1 MIAIIDYGAGNLNSV
16 CKALKKI
23 GAEVMITSDPVDINT
38 CSAMILPGVGSF
50 GAAILKLKELGL
62 DKAIKEN
69 VAKGKPLLG
78 ICLGMQLLFDR
89 SYEDG
94 NWEGLG
100 LIGGEVI
107 KFSDPRLKVPHMG
120 WNQLILNKNDDIG
133 LDIGQGEY
141 AYFIHSYYALP
152 KEEDDVIFY
161 TEYGI
166 HVPALVRKGPV
177 IGMQFHPEKSAETG
191 IKLLKNFIGI
201 VKKTEI
207 NL

>member
-16 CKALKKI
+16 SKALEKI
-23 GAEVMITSDPVDINT
+23 GTEAMVTSDPMDLYT
-38 CSAMILPGVGSF
+38 ATAMILPGVGSF

-89 SYEDG
+89 SFEDG

-100 LIGGEVI
+100 LIDGEVI
-107 KFSDPRLKVPHMG
+107 RFSDPRLKVPHMG
-120 WNQLILNKNDDIG
+120 WNQLILNRKDDIG
-133 LDIGQGEY
+133 LGIGQGEY
-141 AYFIHSYYALP
+141 AYFVHSYYALP
-152 KEEDDVIFY
+152 KEDNDVIFY
-161 TEYGI
+161 AEYGI
-166 HVPALVRKGPV
+166 YVPAVVRKGAV

-191 IKLLKNFIGI
+191 IKLLENFVEII
-201 VKKTEI
+201 KKMEM

>member
-16 CKALKKI
+16 YKALIKI
-23 GAEVMITSDPVDINT
+23 GAEVMITSDPIDINT
-38 CSAMILPGVGSF
+38 CSAIILPGVGSF

-62 DKAIKEN
+62 DIGIREN

-89 SYEDG
+89 SFEDG

-100 LIGGEVI
+100 LIGGEII
-107 KFSDPRLKVPHMG
+107 KFSDPCLKVPHIG
-120 WNQLILNKNDDIG
+120 WNQLILNRNDDIG
-133 LDIGQGEY
+133 LGIGQGEY
-141 AYFIHSYYALP
+141 AYFVHSYYALP
-152 KEEDDVIFY
+152 KEDDDVIFY

-166 HVPALVRKGPV
+166 HVPAIVRKGVV
-177 IGMQFHPEKSAETG
+177 IGMQFHPEKSSETG
-191 IKLLKNFIGI
+191 IKLLENFIEI
-201 VKKTEI
+201 VNKTEM